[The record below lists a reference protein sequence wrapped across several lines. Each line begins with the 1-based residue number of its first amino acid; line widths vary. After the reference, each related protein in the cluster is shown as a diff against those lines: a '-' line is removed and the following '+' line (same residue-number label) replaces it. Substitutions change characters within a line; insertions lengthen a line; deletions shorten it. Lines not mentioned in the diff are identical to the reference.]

1 METTAQ
7 IPFTAWEQAVFVA
20 LFIVFVVGLLTWFTK
35 QSNQWQSFIAKIEE
49 QWRSF
54 SREQRVENNQCI
66 SEMNKSIGDLTQVT
80 QGLVSEVR
88 EMRTDSLQFYEK
100 FHAHDAQAKEIL
112 AEVKTNERAPAKQTR
127 AKKPITE
134 IKE

>member
-7 IPFTAWEQAVFVA
+7 LPFTAWEQAVFVA

-80 QGLVSEVR
+80 QGLVNEVR
-88 EMRTDSLQFYEK
+88 EMRSDSQQFYEN
-100 FHAHDAQAKEIL
+100 FHAHDAQAKAIL
-112 AEVKTNERAPAKQTR
+112 AEVKTNGRAPAKSTR
-127 AKKPITE
+127 AKKPDTE